1 MCTQIQLFE
10 ELLADSTMT
19 KEKETQP
26 ERTVLLGSGQTKAQT
41 KLTNTLWR
49 HEHGFRQNAI
59 KPDNEIKQSILATSI
74 YNVSGRWKHRRAEST
89 LTTYSL
95 T

>member
-41 KLTNTLWR
+41 KLTNTL
-49 HEHGFRQNAI
+49 
-59 KPDNEIKQSILATSI
+59 
-74 YNVSGRWKHRRAEST
+74 
-89 LTTYSL
+89 
-95 T
+95 